1 MSITRRVFS
10 SSAFQIG
17 INLAQRLIGILSTLI
32 LARLLTPA
40 DFGIIAILAL
50 SIHLIDILSDAGS
63 QQYIIQKQDA
73 DDTDLN
79 TAWSIDVVGKL
90 LLTAIIWL
98 LAPLIATTLNNP
110 LLSDAIRV
118 VSLSIP
124 IRAFRN
130 PALILLAKEL
140 EYQQLFKLGICQKML
155 SFGAVMLVVAI
166 HPSYWAIVAGDIV
179 AALTLLIGSYR
190 IHPYRPRWSLT
201 RLREQWSF
209 SQWSLLRGITG
220 FGRSQA
226 DILIVSKLF
235 PPAALGGYHLQRELA
250 LIPAFSLII
259 PATEP
264 LLSAISKAKHDS
276 ELLCYRMRLS
286 MVTLLAILIPLSVF
300 IFRESELIVA
310 VLLGDQWV
318 ANHRLLGYFSLM
330 FFAFSFHALVS
341 DCFTAINKLRALF
354 YFDLLS
360 TVVIVSLLLLFS
372 FLTLE
377 QFALLRGL
385 AGLAITLSLL
395 VFLQTLCRFNIFRLA
410 SNLGLILLATLAA
423 LIASQALSYTLADNL
438 WPIIPLTLYTLVYFL
453 VFAVTFYISTQLV
466 ARRHRPVTGQLLAV
480 EESLQLNHDVFE
492 LLTKLYK
499 RLRNRV

>member
-1 MSITRRVFS
+1 MSITSRVFS

-79 TAWSIDVVGKL
+79 TAWSIDLVGKL
-90 LLTAIIWL
+90 VLTVVIWV

-140 EYQQLFKLGICQKML
+140 QYQQLFKLGIVQKLL
-155 SFGAVMLVVAI
+155 SFGAVMLVVVI

-179 AALTLLIGSYR
+179 AALTMLIGSYR
-190 IHPYRPRWSLT
+190 IHPYRPAWSLA
-201 RLREQWSF
+201 RLRDQWSF

-264 LLSAISKAKHDS
+264 LLSAIAKAKHDS

-286 MVTLLAILIPLSVF
+286 MVTLLAILVPLSAF
-300 IFRESELIVA
+300 IFRESELIVS
-310 VLLGDQWV
+310 VLLGEQWI
-318 ANHRLLGYFSLM
+318 ANHQLLGYFSLM

-372 FLTLE
+372 FLNME
-377 QFALLRGL
+377 QFALLRGV

-395 VFLQTLCRFNIFRLA
+395 VFLQMLCRFNLLRLA
-410 SNLGLILLATLAA
+410 SNLGLILAATLAA
-423 LIASQALSYTLADNL
+423 LIASQGLSYTLPDNL

-453 VFAVTFYISTQLV
+453 VFAVTFYLSTQLA
-466 ARRHRPVTGQLLAV
+466 ARCQRPTTAARLAV
-480 EESLQLNHDVFE
+480 EESVQLNHDV
-492 LLTKLYK
+492 LDVMTRLYK
-499 RLRNRV
+499 RLKEKV

>member
-1 MSITRRVFS
+1 MSITSRVFS

-40 DFGIIAILAL
+40 DFGIIAILAI

-73 DDTDLN
+73 DDSDLN
-79 TAWSIDVVGKL
+79 TAWSIDVIGKL
-90 LLTAIIWL
+90 LLTVIIWL

-110 LLSDAIRV
+110 LLTDAIRV

-140 EYQQLFKLGICQKML
+140 QYQQLFKLGICQKLL
-155 SFGAVMLVVAI
+155 SFAAVMLVVAI
-166 HPSYWAIVAGDIV
+166 QPSYWAIVAGDIV
-179 AALTLLIGSYR
+179 AALTMLIGSYR
-190 IHPYRPRWSLT
+190 IHAYRPSWSLA
-201 RLREQWSF
+201 RLREQWGF

-276 ELLCYRMRLS
+276 ELLFYRMRLS
-286 MVTLLAILIPLSVF
+286 MVTLLTILIPLSVF

-310 VLLGDQWV
+310 VLLGEQWIS
-318 ANHRLLGYFSLM
+318 NHQLLGYFSLM

-341 DCFTAINKLRALF
+341 DCFTAINKLRPLF

-360 TVVIVSLLLLFS
+360 TVVIVSLLLFFS
-372 FLTLE
+372 FLTIE
-377 QFALLRGL
+377 QFALLRGF

-395 VFLQTLCRFNIFRLA
+395 VFLHTLCRFDFIRLA
-410 SNLGLILLATLAA
+410 SNVGLILFATLAA
-423 LIASQALSYTLADNL
+423 LMASHGLSLALADNI
-438 WPIIPLTLYTLVYFL
+438 WPIISLTLYTLVYFL
-453 VFAVTFYISTQLV
+453 VFAATFYLNTQLV
-466 ARRHRPVTGQLLAV
+466 APRFAV
-480 EESLQLNHDVFE
+480 EESLQLNHDVLE
-492 LLTKLYK
+492 VLVKIYK
-499 RLRNRV
+499 RLRKKA

>member
-50 SIHLIDILSDAGS
+50 TIHLIDILSDAGS

-79 TAWSIDVVGKL
+79 TAWSIDLIGKL
-90 LLTAIIWL
+90 LLTALIWL

-140 EYQQLFKLGICQKML
+140 QYQPLFKLGIYQKLL

-166 HPSYWAIVAGDIV
+166 HPSYWAIVVGDIV
-179 AALTLLIGSYR
+179 AALTMLIGSYR
-190 IHPYRPRWSLT
+190 IHAYRPSWSLA
-201 RLREQWSF
+201 RLREQWRF

-226 DILIVSKLF
+226 DMLIVSKLF

-264 LLSAISKAKHDS
+264 LLAAISKAKHDS
-276 ELLCYRMRLS
+276 ELLGYRMRLS

-318 ANHRLLGYFSLM
+318 ANHQLLGYFSLM

-341 DCFTAINKLRALF
+341 DCFTAINKLRPLF

-360 TVVIVSLLLLFS
+360 TVAIVSLLLLFS
-372 FLTLE
+372 FLTIE

-395 VFLQTLCRFNIFRLA
+395 VFLQTLCRFNLLRLA
-410 SNLGLILLATLAA
+410 SNLGLILLATLVA
-423 LIASQALSYTLADNL
+423 LIASHGLSQTLPDKL

-453 VFAVTFYISTQLV
+453 VFAVTFYMATQLV
-466 ARRHRPVTGQLLAV
+466 ARRQRSATAPRCAV
-480 EESLQLNHDVFE
+480 EESLQLNRDVLE
-492 LLTKLYK
+492 VLARLYN
-499 RLRNRV
+499 RLRSRA